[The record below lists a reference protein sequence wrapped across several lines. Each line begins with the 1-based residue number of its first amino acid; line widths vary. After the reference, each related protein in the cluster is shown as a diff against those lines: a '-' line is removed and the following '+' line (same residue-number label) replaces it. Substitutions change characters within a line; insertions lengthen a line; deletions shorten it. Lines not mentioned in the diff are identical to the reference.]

1 MAKSILFNAF
11 QMNTV
16 GHHGHGMW
24 AHPRDRA
31 RHYNELEYWTDLAR
45 TLERGCFDGIFLA
58 DVLGPYDVY
67 EGKPDAALRNAM
79 QIPVGDPMLL
89 VPAMAAVTE
98 HLGFGV
104 TGLIGFEAPYL
115 LARRM
120 STLDHLTK
128 GRVGWNIVTGYLD
141 SAARA
146 MGLGTQLNHDQ
157 RYAAADEFMEVV
169 YRLWEGSWEDD
180 AVVADPQTRVFTDP
194 SKVHRV
200 EFNGAYYSVDG
211 IHLCEP
217 SPQRTPVL
225 FQAGSSDRGCEFAAE
240 HAECVF
246 ILQPSKPA
254 AAKIVA
260 DLRERA
266 VAQGRRPEDLMIFNM
281 ATVVTGPDEASAH
294 EKLADYRRYVSP
306 ESWLVAYSGGS
317 GIDLA
322 SAGTNDAALQ
332 QKTEAV
338 QSIARLSA
346 GGDELESIRA
356 TAERNAIGSGSA
368 LIVGSPTQ
376 VADELEAWVDE
387 TGIDGFN
394 LASVVMPE
402 TFTDFVDLVVPELQ
416 HRGRMKHAY
425 SAGTLRAKLF
435 GHPRLPSSHPAST
448 HRTPVPAR

>member
-1 MAKSILFNAF
+1 MSKPILLNAF

-24 AHPRDRA
+24 AHPRDHS
-31 RHYNELEYWTDLAR
+31 RHYNQLAYWIDLAR

-67 EGKPDAALRNAM
+67 QGNPDAALRNAM

-104 TGLIGFEAPYL
+104 TGLVGFEAPYTF
-115 LARRM
+115 ARRM
-120 STLDHLTK
+120 STLDHLTN
-128 GRVGWNIVTGYLD
+128 GRVGWNVVTGYLD
-141 SAARA
+141 SAARG
-146 MGLGTQLNHDQ
+146 MGLANQNTHDD
-157 RYAAADEFMEVV
+157 RYAQADEFMEVV

-180 AVVADPQTRVFTDP
+180 AVIADTRTRVFADP
-194 SKVHRV
+194 AKVHRV
-200 EFNGAYYSVDG
+200 HYDGSYYRTDA

-225 FQAGSSDRGCEFAAE
+225 FQAGSSDRGLAFAAR

-246 ILQPSKPA
+246 ILQPSKSA
-254 AAKIVA
+254 AAKLVI
-260 DLRERA
+260 DLRARA
-266 VAQGRRPEDLMIFNM
+266 VAAGRASDDLAIFNM
-281 ATVVTGPDEASAH
+281 ATVITGPDEAAAR
-294 EKLADYRRYVSP
+294 EKIADYRNYVSA
-306 ESWLVAYSGGS
+306 EGWLVARSGGS
-317 GIDLA
+317 GVDLGRY
-322 SAGTNDAALQ
+322 SLDEPLPHE
-332 QKTEAV
+332 KTEAV
-338 QSIARLSA
+338 QSIMQA
-346 GGDELESIRA
+346 GRGEQRTVREL
-356 TAERNAIGSGSA
+356 AERNGIGSGSA
-368 LIVGSPTQ
+368 LIVGSASQ

-416 HRGRMKHAY
+416 RRGRMKRAY
-425 SAGTLRAKLF
+425 APGTLRDKLF
-435 GHPRLPSSHPAST
+435 GRARLATTHPAST
-448 HRTPVPAR
+448 HRPT